1 MRVLFARTLPLT
13 WSSIECIFIL
23 LAANRMSWPA
33 LGDSKFASDIWPVL
47 YVLFLKLVA
56 NCSCLDL
63 NISVSSDIFTDC
75 SSDVSCARLCEWS
88 KVGSG

>member
-1 MRVLFARTLPLT
+1 MRDLLARALPLI

-23 LAANRMSWPA
+23 LAMIRMSWPA

-47 YVLFLKLVA
+47 YVLSLKLVA
-56 NCSCLDL
+56 NRSCLDL

-75 SSDVSCARLCEWS
+75 SCDVSCTRLCE
-88 KVGSG
+88 

>member
-1 MRVLFARTLPLT
+1 MRDLFARALPLI

-23 LAANRMSWPA
+23 LAMIRMSWPA

-47 YVLFLKLVA
+47 YVLSLKLVA
-56 NCSCLDL
+56 NRSCLDL

-75 SSDVSCARLCEWS
+75 SCDVSCTRLCE
-88 KVGSG
+88 